1 MVNGRLATKF
11 KLNSLGD
18 MPRAQGDIGRAVILY
33 AESLDRAK
41 DIGAAFVAMNCLHG
55 IALSLVTPGCPA
67 EGARLLGAD
76 EHIRSR
82 AGWHL
87 DMLEQAEY
95 EAACAAADD
104 ALGQEVFAT
113 AWDTGHGL
121 SMEHATA
128 EAFTVAR
135 ELQDRTRR

>member
-1 MVNGRLATKF
+1 M
-11 KLNSLGD
+11 
-18 MPRAQGDIGRAVILY
+18 Y
-33 AESLDRAK
+33 
-41 DIGAAFVAMNCLHG
+41 CLHG
-55 IALSLVTPGCPA
+55 IALSLVTPGSPA

-87 DMLEQAEY
+87 DTLEQAEY
-95 EAACAAADD
+95 AAAGNT
-104 ALGQEVFAT
+104 LGQEVFAT

-128 EAFTVAR
+128 EALTVAR